1 MPDEIPDDIRRLAE
15 ARRAARVDRDWAEAD
30 RLKGEIEAAGWKVVD
45 SGTRFRLARAD
56 PLDLSEG
63 GRTRYGA
70 SRNVPSRLEEAPSGA
85 TASLVLIATDWPDDL
100 ERALAAVAGQVAVDL
115 EVIVVANAPSPE
127 QETQLLGWETR
138 AAAERGEAGPGGA
151 ATTGAESNGGEAG
164 AHSGMPDTTIWLS
177 HRLGHAAALNA
188 GLRTVRSP
196 IAIVLD
202 ASMEAVGDFV
212 TPLVAALDDPSVAIA
227 GGGGWTTSDL
237 QHYGP
242 AGSGDVAAVAGTA
255 MAFRR
260 DEFTARGPLDEQF
273 RIDRNL
279 DLWWSLVLR
288 DEGDDRPPRRAVAL
302 ELPLVAHPRH
312 EWSPDPAASSDRLG
326 RRGFYRVINR
336 FGGRRDLAVDPG

>member
-45 SGTRFRLARAD
+45 TGTRFRLARAD
-56 PLDLSEG
+56 PLDLEEG

-70 SRNVPSRLEEAPSGA
+70 SRNVPSRLEEAPSGV

-100 ERALAAVAGQVAVDL
+100 ERALAANAGQVAA
-115 EVIVVANAPSPE
+115 EIEIIVVANAPSPE
-127 QETQLLGWETR
+127 QETQLIGWEAR
-138 AAAERGEAGPGGA
+138 SAAERGGPTRPDPG
-151 ATTGAESNGGEAG
+151 TTADESGRGSR
-164 AHSGMPDTTIWLS
+164 AHSGLPNTIVWLS

-188 GLRTVRSP
+188 GLRTVRSAV
-196 IAIVLD
+196 AIVVD
-202 ASMEAVGDFV
+202 PSMEAAGDYV

-227 GGGGWTTSDL
+227 GGGGWTTNDL
-237 QHYGP
+237 QHYEP
-242 AGSGDVAAVAGTA
+242 AASGDVAAVAGTA

-260 DEFTARGPLDEQF
+260 DEFAARGPLDEQF

-326 RRGFYRVINR
+326 RRGFYRVIDR